1 VDYSVK
7 GRSATSLSGIMI
19 VNFTLTFTQ
28 KSYLIMPTASLLKTA
43 LAKRA
48 DLIGQQDK
56 PATDSS
62 ITDCFRVFHGTVE
75 GVNGL
80 NVDRYGDAW
89 LIQTFHQTLAK
100 DEIEVIYKELLAIA
114 DLPIVYNDRSNRN
127 SRILNELDA
136 KTEAYARSEQ
146 VITEN
151 GILYTS
157 KLRHEGQDPLLFLD
171 MRVGREF
178 VKANSHKK
186 SVLNLFSYTCGIGTA
201 AAVGGAKRVVNV
213 DFSSF
218 ALDVGRKN
226 AALNEELNGV
236 ESVSQFIRSDA
247 FPALRQLA
255 GLKVASRGNK
265 KLPPYPKMSASQFD
279 IVFLD
284 PPRFAKSAFGTVD
297 LINDYQ
303 SLFKP
308 AVLATKLGGKIIACN
323 NVAKVDRDT
332 WFKSLVRCAEKQG
345 RTVSEVIWLNCHEDF
360 PSFDDNHPLKIVSL
374 TLA

>member
-1 VDYSVK
+1 MTI
-7 GRSATSLSGIMI
+7 TSLL
-19 VNFTLTFTQ
+19 TLLN
-28 KSYLIMPTASLLKTA
+28 SA

-48 DLIGQQDK
+48 DLLSQLDS
-56 PATDSS
+56 TDSLK
-62 ITDCFRVFHGTVE
+62 TDCFRVFHGTVE

-80 NVDRYGDAW
+80 NIDRYGDAW
-89 LIQTFHQTLAK
+89 LIQSFHQTLSEEDLEAIHEALL
-100 DEIEVIYKELLAIA
+100 DEA

-136 KTEAYARSEQ
+136 ETAAYARSEQ

-171 MRVGREF
+171 MRTGREF
-178 VKANSHKK
+178 VKENSHKK
-186 SVLNLFSYTCGIGTA
+186 SVLNLFAYTCGIGTA

-218 ALDVGRKN
+218 ALDAGRKN
-226 AALNEELNGV
+226 AELNGV
-236 ESVSQFIRSDA
+236 DSVCQFIHSDA

-255 GLKVASRGNK
+255 GLKVTSRNNK
-265 KLPPYPKMSASQFD
+265 KLPSYPKMSASQFD

-308 AVLATKLGGKIIACN
+308 AVLATKPGGKVIACN
-323 NVAKVDRDT
+323 NVAKVDRET

-345 RTVSEVIWLNCHEDF
+345 RSVSEATWLDCHPDF

-374 TLA
+374 TIA

>member
-1 VDYSVK
+1 
-7 GRSATSLSGIMI
+7 
-19 VNFTLTFTQ
+19 
-28 KSYLIMPTASLLKTA
+28 MPLASLLNTA

-48 DLIGQQDK
+48 DLIDTLK
-56 PATDSS
+56 SS
-62 ITDCFRVFHGTVE
+62 SKDDLSRTDCFRVFHGTVE

-80 NVDRYGDAW
+80 NIDRYGDAW
-89 LIQTFHQTLAK
+89 LIQTFHQTLSEAELESIHK
-100 DEIEVIYKELLAIA
+100 ALLAVE

-127 SRILNELDA
+127 SRILNKLDIE
-136 KTEAYARSEQ
+136 TEAYARSEQ

-151 GILYTS
+151 GIKYIS
-157 KLRHEGQDPLLFLD
+157 RLRHEGQDPLLFLD

-186 SVLNLFSYTCGIGTA
+186 SVLNLFAYTCGIGTA

-218 ALDVGRKN
+218 ALAAGRKN
-226 AALNEELNGV
+226 AELNEKRNEAFNDVESRL
-236 ESVSQFIRSDA
+236 ESVSQFIHSDA

-255 GLKVASRGNK
+255 GLKVSGRGRK
-265 KLPPYPKMSASQFD
+265 KLPDYPKMSASQFD

-308 AVLATKLGGKIIACN
+308 AVLATKPGGKVIACN
-323 NVAKVDRDT
+323 NVAKVDRES
-332 WFKSLVRCAEKQG
+332 WFKSLVRCVEKQG
-345 RTVSEVIWLNCHEDF
+345 RSVSESSWLECHHDF
-360 PSFDDNHPLKIVSL
+360 PSFDGNHPLKIVSL
-374 TLA
+374 TII